1 MNMRVTAAALAV
13 LATSVSALADIKID
27 DHFTVSGYAVASY
40 KYVDASPGGSSHDT
54 NVDTALLGT
63 SFDFKPV
70 SGKVSAAFFNGGFG
84 PTGAN
89 ELTLLDA
96 YVTVQ
101 MADGFSATAGNFLSY
116 MGYESFYPVNMDQI
130 TFANGDFL
138 APIPGYHTGARI
150 DYAGATS
157 SAGFAILDSVY
168 SPKGPIRGDGE
179 IKHNAGF
186 EYFYS
191 YTGIKDL
198 TLWAG
203 IAYDTAGG
211 FQGKQSVTMLDFWA
225 SYKVSDK
232 VRVAAE
238 YANKDG
244 GPGAKGYNWLTFL
257 NYSITEKTSCAFRIS
272 GEKVTGGPGFTKYT
286 ICPAY
291 AITPNVTV
299 RAEYSHQNYTN
310 FTTDSSN
317 YFGVQAVFKL

>member
-191 YTGIKDL
+191 YTGIN
-198 TLWAG
+198 
-203 IAYDTAGG
+203 
-211 FQGKQSVTMLDFWA
+211 FWA